1 MGNKKKI
8 GSKRKLCIKKLNV
21 VKQSKQ
27 TELDDRPN
35 IDCRQ
40 PSSSKVKVGAHLG
53 YYQNRSETLHYEIVD
68 MNRLE
73 KALANVAVCKDCG
86 HGLKFTKKSLV
97 GLATE
102 FTISCVNCEYVTN
115 SFNNCDHINVKTN
128 NKCEGE
134 SMTKMFD
141 LNLRFVYALRVIGKG
156 YTSART
162 LCGILNIPAPPT
174 IFAKYEKV
182 LGQATEDICHK
193 SMTAAVEEAV
203 VANRNPDREPRDLF
217 VALDGSWQKRGHQ
230 SLNGIVSLTSVDTG
244 KVMDIHCMS
253 KHCLCPGKL
262 QNIHS
267 QNCTANYI
275 GTSGGMEAEGAVT
288 IYNRSLTQYNVRYV
302 DYLGD
307 GDSNAYSAVC
317 DVMPYGED
325 IKINK
330 LECIGHI
337 QKRMGTRLRTLKQK
351 SKNTKLADGK
361 PLSGKNRLTD
371 LAVQKLQ
378 IFYGLAIR
386 RNCHSLNDMKKAV
399 WATYFHVMSS
409 NNEPRHELCPKEPDT
424 WCKYNIAVIEGKE
437 YDHDK
442 HFHLPEIIMSEVK
455 PIFKDL
461 SNPELLKKCL
471 AGKTQNPNEALN
483 NLIWARVPKRTFV
496 GLPTLKFGSHD
507 AVLSFNDGY
516 SSKCK
521 VIEHLGLQLGKHF
534 IEAMYRLDK
543 YRIHKS
549 EKAAEE
555 LEKKIRQ
562 SRTLLKRRLEDQYQ
576 DAEDPD
582 NPPYAAGGH

>member
-1 MGNKKKI
+1 MGNKKKV
-8 GSKRKLCIKKLNV
+8 GTKSKLCRKKLNV
-21 VKQSKQ
+21 VKKSKQ
-27 TELDDRPN
+27 TEDRPN
-35 IDCRQ
+35 IDFRQ

-53 YYQNRSETLHYEIVD
+53 YYENKPETLEYEIV
-68 MNRLE
+68 NINTLE

-86 HGLKFTKKSLV
+86 HRLKFAKKSLV

-102 FTISCVNCEYVTN
+102 FTISCVNCQDVTDT
-115 SFNNCDHINVKTN
+115 FNNCEYINVKTN
-128 NKCEGE
+128 KKCEGE
-134 SMTKMFD
+134 VMTKIYD

-174 IFAKYEKV
+174 VFAKYEKV
-182 LGQATEDICHK
+182 LGQATEVICHK
-193 SMTAAVEEAV
+193 SMAEAVEEAV
-203 VANRNPDREPRDLF
+203 AINTNKEPRDLF

-253 KHCLCPGKL
+253 KYCLCPEKV
-262 QNIHS
+262 QNIHN
-267 QNCTANYI
+267 QTCTANYI

-288 IYNRSLTQYNVRYV
+288 IYKRSLAQYNVRYI

-317 DVMPYGED
+317 NAMPYGED
-325 IKINK
+325 TNINK

-361 PLSGKNRLTD
+361 SLSGKNRLTD

-386 RNCHSLNDMKKAV
+386 RNCHSLDEMKKAV

-409 NNEPRHELCPKEPDT
+409 NSEPRHELCPKDPNT

-437 YDHDK
+437 YDHEK

-461 SNPELLKKCL
+461 ANPELLKKCL

-483 NLIWARVPKRTFV
+483 NLIWTRVPKRTFV
-496 GLPTLKFGSHD
+496 GLPTLTFGAQD

-543 YRIHKS
+543 YRIQKS

-582 NPPYAAGGH
+582 NPSYAAGGH